1 MSSSQTAS
9 TDPNDFFEPID
20 MDTIATS
27 VQCIPVTLAVWK
39 ELGQKRAGAR
49 RFGPAQLH
57 TIFNTATRALSAGE
71 KPKGCVRGRPSKRLP
86 DVSLDKPTP
95 PRQKR
100 AKKSVE
106 RGAGDAL
113 DVVVEPC
120 NNNNNE
126 AMAVDDQEIGP
137 NTTVIPEHDNNLG
150 NNNSQ
155 PDAPD
160 TNDGVHVGDVAP
172 SAALDDVQGSDVPIP
187 SNGEPEAENVELPS
201 ATIEDVQGSEDALE
215 NVVAPEAPAP
225 SDEAPEDPNVQLPLA
240 TVEDVQGSENV
251 LENVVTADLPA
262 PSNEV
267 SEGPDAELPAAT
279 VDDALAWNAIPTSS
293 EDDGFGANIELPP
306 ATTDKE
312 NTQPPPSP
320 VFEQHML
327 TDAEGNPLISCP
339 FQPGYVPIV

>member
-27 VQCIPVTLAVWK
+27 VQCIPVTLAAWK
-39 ELGQKRAGAR
+39 ELDQKRAGAR

-57 TIFNTATRALSAGE
+57 TIFNTVTRALPAGE
-71 KPKGCVRGRPSKRLP
+71 NPIGRGRGRPSKRLP

-106 RGAGDAL
+106 RGAGDAPA
-113 DVVVEPC
+113 VVVEPC

-126 AMAVDDQEIGP
+126 AAVVDDQEIGP
-137 NTTVIPEHDNNLG
+137 NTTVIPEHDNNPG

-172 SAALDDVQGSDVPIP
+172 SAALADVQGSDVPIP

-201 ATIEDVQGSEDALE
+201 ATVEDVQGSEDALE
-215 NVVAPEAPAP
+215 NVVA
-225 SDEAPEDPNVQLPLA
+225 
-240 TVEDVQGSENV
+240 
-251 LENVVTADLPA
+251 ADLPA
-262 PSNEV
+262 PSNEA

-279 VDDALAWNAIPTSS
+279 VDDALGWDAIPASS

-306 ATTDKE
+306 STTDKE
-312 NTQPPPSP
+312 NTQPPPSA